1 MRSNGLGRGW
11 NTGTRFSPLPNP
23 PHQGE
28 GTGEDRLPLGSSLAC
43 GRKLKFNPNNPNYK
57 NRFSTSSG
65 AAAYVLGV
73 IEQLARPWLK
83 LRIALE

>member
-1 MRSNGLGRGW
+1 MTAPFMSLGAYR
-11 NTGTRFSPLPNP
+11 
-23 PHQGE
+23 
-28 GTGEDRLPLGSSLAC
+28 
-43 GRKLKFNPNNPNYK
+43 

>member
-1 MRSNGLGRGW
+1 MQFCRRRKRRPTNGLAMIDFCR
-11 NTGTRFSPLPNP
+11 
-23 PHQGE
+23 QK
-28 GTGEDRLPLGSSLAC
+28 SLDDKAATESDK
-43 GRKLKFNPNNPNYK
+43 GDFRSRITPYK

-83 LRIALE
+83 LRMALE